1 MAISGTTSK
10 DDLVCIFFVLLF
22 ADLSEQVPIRS
33 HRSTDAPNCQTR
45 DAYSEKCEVCSDGY
59 MGDLCELQCRYPNFG
74 KSCQYECHCKEIHC
88 NSTYGCEDDVQSF
101 SSSTLPS
108 TNKTFSVLHVTSN
121 KQIPSTAMVNAGSTP
136 KAVCPKGYFGETC
149 DKHCRFPSFGDD
161 CQSMCSCN
169 VDNCNHIMGCN
180 VPSTAMAN
188 AGPTPKTVPVNV
200 TDCLTTQ
207 RFKKGNNGMFY
218 SILGL
223 SGWTVIQFC
232 LYLYLSF
239 GYKSYKSW

>member
-1 MAISGTTSK
+1 MAISGNTSK

-33 HRSTDAPNCQTR
+33 HRSTDAPNCQTW
-45 DAYSEKCEVCSDGY
+45 DTYSEKCEVCSDGY
-59 MGDLCELQCRYPNFG
+59 MGDLCKLQCRYPNFG
-74 KSCQYECHCKEIHC
+74 KNCQYECHCKQIHC

-108 TNKTFSVLHVTSN
+108 TNKTFSVLHLTSN
-121 KQIPSTAMVNAGSTP
+121 KQIPSTAMVNARSTP
-136 KAVCPKGYFGETC
+136 KTVCPKGYIGKTC
-149 DKHCRFPSFGDD
+149 DIPCRFPSFGDD
-161 CQSMCSCN
+161 CQSMCHCN
-169 VDNCNHIMGCN
+169 VDNCNHIIGCF
-180 VPSTAMAN
+180 
-188 AGPTPKTVPVNV
+188 VPVNV

-207 RFKKGNNGMFY
+207 RFNKDTNGMFY

-223 SGWTVIQFC
+223 SVWTVIQFFV
-232 LYLYLSF
+232 YLYLSF